1 MSFIKGVLY
10 GILQGIT
17 EFLPVSSSGHLS
29 LMANFFGLDDM
40 EGMNLT
46 FAVFLHLGTL
56 AAVIIVYYQDVLDMI
71 KGFFTLV
78 AKLFTGRIKGGLSKA
93 EKLFLIV
100 LAATLPLGLAIL
112 FDDKV
117 EFISSVSWA
126 VGVLLIINGLILY
139 FADKISKTGLTL
151 ENSTPKHSFVVG
163 LVQLAAVF
171 PGISRSGST
180 IAGGRLMG
188 YNKED
193 AVKLSFLMSIPAIAG
208 ANVLE
213 LFQLKDN
220 PLPKGSLPALAGG
233 VAAAVISGLLAIKL
247 LQYMAKNKKLS
258 AFSLY
263 CIIIGIAAIIAD
275 ILI

>member
-56 AAVIIVYYQDVLDMI
+56 AAVIIVYYKDVLDMI